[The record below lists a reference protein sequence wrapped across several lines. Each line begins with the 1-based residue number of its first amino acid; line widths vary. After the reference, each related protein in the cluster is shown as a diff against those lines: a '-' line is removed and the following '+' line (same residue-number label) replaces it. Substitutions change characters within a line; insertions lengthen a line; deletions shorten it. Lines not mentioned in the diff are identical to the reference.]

1 MISFL
6 RFREQDAEDT
16 WRQVALTISVM
27 PVNERMIKKLNE
39 CAFMF
44 QDKVSDLEIRD
55 NLLEVCNKAKDS
67 TKIFQKLTKEIDELE
82 QVICGDK
89 TLPIPATPKKSQ
101 RPREAGTAKKKK
113 VAAKRNNAIWSS
125 DEEED
130 SMPGNR
136 IMKMRAIFLHE
147 ILRHSVNRIDSSFAL
162 FSTITQLSHILD
174 HRNILF
180 HFSHSCIFQVL
191 TVY

>member
-1 MISFL
+1 LRSFARGKKIILKKISFF

-55 NLLEVCNKAKDS
+55 NLLEVCNNA
-67 TKIFQKLTKEIDELE
+67 KIFQKLTKEIDELE

-113 VAAKRNNAIWSS
+113 VSAKRNNAIWSS

-130 SMPGNR
+130 SMPGTR
-136 IMKMRAIFLHE
+136 IMKVPVSFYLKFSDTVSTESTVPSRSSRR
-147 ILRHSVNRIDSSFAL
+147 LRS
-162 FSTITQLSHILD
+162 
-174 HRNILF
+174 
-180 HFSHSCIFQVL
+180 
-191 TVY
+191 

>member
-1 MISFL
+1 LLEVKKIILKKISFF

-67 TKIFQKLTKEIDELE
+67 AKIFQKLTKEIDELE

-113 VAAKRNNAIWSS
+113 VSAKRNNAIWSS

-130 SMPGNR
+130 SMPGTR
-136 IMKMRAIFLHE
+136 IMKVPVSFYLKFSDTVSTESTVPSRSSRR
-147 ILRHSVNRIDSSFAL
+147 LRS
-162 FSTITQLSHILD
+162 
-174 HRNILF
+174 
-180 HFSHSCIFQVL
+180 
-191 TVY
+191 

>member
-1 MISFL
+1 MLEVKKIILKKISFF

-67 TKIFQKLTKEIDELE
+67 VKIFQKLTKEIDELE

-113 VAAKRNNAIWSS
+113 VSAKRNNAIWSS

-130 SMPGNR
+130 SMPGTR
-136 IMKMRAIFLHE
+136 IMKVPVSFYLKFSDTVSTESTVPSRSSRR
-147 ILRHSVNRIDSSFAL
+147 LRS
-162 FSTITQLSHILD
+162 
-174 HRNILF
+174 
-180 HFSHSCIFQVL
+180 
-191 TVY
+191 